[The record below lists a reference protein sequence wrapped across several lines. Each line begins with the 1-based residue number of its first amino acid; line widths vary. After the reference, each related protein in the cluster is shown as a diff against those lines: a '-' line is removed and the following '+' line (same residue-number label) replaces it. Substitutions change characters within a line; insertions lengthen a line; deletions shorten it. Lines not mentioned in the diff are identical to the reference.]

1 MIPVIDT
8 NVNESIYSKSDGK
21 SPNDEPPMPR
31 PLKRASTLGL
41 SEETRIEIVEF
52 VKSTDTSP
60 LLFFLP
66 LGLLAEYLGWSATT
80 IFMFNLFAVI
90 PLATLLSCAT
100 EQLSEY
106 TGQTVGALLNATFG
120 NAVELIV
127 RPSWTPGHAK
137 ELSDLHIPR

>member
-1 MIPVIDT
+1 MSPVIDP
-8 NVNESIYSKSDGK
+8 NVMISTSMKEDGR
-21 SPNDEPPMPR
+21 SPNGTPQTLR

-41 SEETRIEIVEF
+41 SEETRIEIIEF
-52 VKSTDTSP
+52 VKSTNTSP

-80 IFMFNLFAVI
+80 IFVCNLFAVI

-127 RPSWTPGHAK
+127 RFTGCQT
-137 ELSDLHIPR
+137 IPKGSNG